1 MFYAQFEN
9 VVIVTMKS
17 LGVTLIVMFLL
28 KGILLG
34 LSLLVAP
41 LITAALALFTIN
53 LLGLLSL
60 LGIAFSD
67 VVLVNVIIVSNHI
80 TSRLLID
87 FFNKE
92 YNLYSQI
99 VSRKTIINQ
108 LRFDQGFLFPLLP
121 TYDYH

>member
-108 LRFDQGFLFPLLP
+108 LRFDQGFLFLLLP